1 MVYYQVNYAPKS
13 GSSKPQKY
21 TMNKNYRG
29 EKRGIKG
36 YHVALLMI
44 LSGVVSVILV
54 FALILGIGAK
64 QMSRYD
70 ASIISELLRSIDE
83 YYYFQD
89 KKPETSE
96 LLNAAA
102 KALIAAVGDPYA
114 EYFSDEEY
122 NSYRDN
128 LNGNYKGIGVLVGID
143 PDGRGLRVERA
154 YVNNPAY
161 VAGVRDMD
169 IITAVNGE
177 ELAGVDLNT
186 ASELLVGEDG
196 SIAKLTVLRD
206 GEPEALEIEVKRGDV
221 VVTRVFSEMLEN
233 NIGYICIEEFTGD
246 AAGAFNAQLE
256 QLLAKGIDSL
266 IIDLRNNPGGSLDI
280 VVEIADRVL
289 PDCNITTLEG
299 KLVDPPREYRSDD
312 KEKLEI
318 PYVVLVNENSASA
331 SEVFS
336 SAVQDNQ
343 AAKLVGTK
351 TFGKGIVQT
360 SWSLGEGMGTIKLTT
375 DAYITPNGRHIHEIG
390 LTPDIVV
397 EQPVELQGVSPYVLL
412 NEYREQDVQ
421 LTAAIEYLMQ
431 GK

>member
-1 MVYYQVNYAPKS
+1 
-13 GSSKPQKY
+13 
-21 TMNKNYRG
+21 
-29 EKRGIKG
+29 
-36 YHVALLMI
+36 
-44 LSGVVSVILV
+44 
-54 FALILGIGAK
+54 
-64 QMSRYD
+64 
-70 ASIISELLRSIDE
+70 
-83 YYYFQD
+83 
-89 KKPETSE
+89 
-96 LLNAAA
+96 
-102 KALIAAVGDPYA
+102 
-114 EYFSDEEY
+114 
-122 NSYRDN
+122 
-128 LNGNYKGIGVLVGID
+128 
-143 PDGRGLRVERA
+143 
-154 YVNNPAY
+154 
-161 VAGVRDMD
+161 
-169 IITAVNGE
+169 
-177 ELAGVDLNT
+177 
-186 ASELLVGEDG
+186 
-196 SIAKLTVLRD
+196 
-206 GEPEALEIEVKRGDV
+206 
-221 VVTRVFSEMLEN
+221 MLEN